1 VSELVKLAAAL
12 VDVFRLAD
20 RPRVDWRRGGI
31 AVALLLTAI
40 PIGVA
45 AAGCAGAGLW
55 ICLRPLIGAVG
66 AALVTGAALFVVSV
80 VLAIVANRLL
90 RRRSRAASPVAEAA
104 PRLGQAEPGQA
115 DRRRADRGS
124 LLFAAFAA
132 GLSAGAA
139 RPR

>member
-1 VSELVKLAAAL
+1 VSELIKLAAAL

-20 RPRVDWRRGGI
+20 RPRVDWRRGGV

-55 ICLRPLIGAVG
+55 IYLRPLIGAVG
-66 AALVTGAALFVVSV
+66 AALATGAALLLVSL
-80 VLAIVANRLL
+80 VLAIVASGLL
-90 RRRSRAASPVAEAA
+90 RRRSRAVPPVAEAV
-104 PRLGQAEPGQA
+104 PRLGQAEPGQ
-115 DRRRADRGS
+115 ADRGS